1 MREVH
6 PPHAFF
12 NVPEAHGDAGF
23 DKKLYKLGTNI
34 PKYIFRCH
42 KSKDKSLRFTFAMN
56 ILQSSFIPKT
66 K

>member
-34 PKYIFRCH
+34 PKYIF
-42 KSKDKSLRFTFAMN
+42 
-56 ILQSSFIPKT
+56 
-66 K
+66 